1 MTQETNVVEIR
12 DGYSQSN
19 KNRNTKATIG
29 AALKKETLRKST
41 QIHSK
46 NIRNG
51 KKFLQNDRPFSSS
64 F

>member
-1 MTQETNVVEIR
+1 MAQEINLVEIK

-19 KNRNTKATIG
+19 FNHNTKATIG

-41 QIHSK
+41 QNHPK
-46 NIRNG
+46 NIRDG
-51 KKFLQNDRPFSSS
+51 KQFFQSDGPFSPS